1 MAAEV
6 RITEYTDPGC
16 PWAWSA
22 EPFRRR
28 LQWLYGDSIDWR
40 ERMVGLSE
48 SPEEYE
54 EKGFTTEKQSSA
66 FAKIAKDH
74 GMPIDT
80 SERPRMAATLP
91 ACRAVVAAQLNAPER
106 ARQLLRCLRVRHFG
120 GALLDEPETID
131 SAAAEA
137 ELDSAELGRWMEQD
151 ETERVLREEMD
162 AARQPIPAAR
172 VLDEKL
178 AGWSG
183 GRRYTCPSYEIERT
197 SDGVRIAVPGFQ
209 PFSVYDVILANLVP
223 RLGRR
228 DAEPG
233 VVQVLRWAGTPLA
246 TREVAELTQL
256 SDRDAREQLG
266 RVASE
271 RHLGFDGL
279 WKLSPSAA

>member
-28 LQWLYGDSIDWR
+28 LQWLYGDSIEWR

-48 SPEEYE
+48 SQKDYE
-54 EKGFTTEKQSSA
+54 DKGFTTDKQSSA
-66 FAKIAKDH
+66 FAKIAEEH

-91 ACRAVVAAQLNAPER
+91 ACRAVVATQLNAPER
-106 ARQLLRCLRVRHFG
+106 ARQLLRCLRVQHFS
-120 GALLDEPETID
+120 GALLDERETIH
-131 SAAAEA
+131 SAASQA
-137 ELDSAELGRWMEQD
+137 ELDPAELARWME
-151 ETERVLREEMD
+151 EERTESTLREEMD

-183 GRRYTCPSYEIERT
+183 GRRYTCPSYEIERMA
-197 SDGVRIAVPGFQ
+197 DGVKIGVPGFQ

-223 RLGRR
+223 GQERR
-228 DAEPG
+228 DFAPG
-233 VVQVLRWAGTPLA
+233 VVEVLERAGTPLA
-246 TREVAELTQL
+246 TKEVAVLCQLTPH
-256 SDRDAREQLG
+256 DAREQLG
-266 RVASE
+266 HVATE